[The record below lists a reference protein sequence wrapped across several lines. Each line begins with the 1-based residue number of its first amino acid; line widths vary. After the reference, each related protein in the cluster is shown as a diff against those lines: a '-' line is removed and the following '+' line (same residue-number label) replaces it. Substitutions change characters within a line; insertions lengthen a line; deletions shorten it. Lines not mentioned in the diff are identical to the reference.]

1 MKRSIATSFAL
12 AGLLFSLA
20 IPSFA
25 ATAPSIDHADTF
37 YSVCQK
43 DENLDAC
50 SMYMAGYST
59 GALVQSAVDRQRS
72 RYCVPPNL
80 TRKDQLGVV
89 MGYLR
94 NNLGDMLQ
102 PTGVVIFKAMLT
114 AFPCK

>member
-1 MKRSIATSFAL
+1 MKRSIVASLAL
-12 AGLLFSLA
+12 ASLLLAPA
-20 IPSFA
+20 IPALA
-25 ATAPSIDHADTF
+25 AAAPSIDQADTF

-59 GALVQSAVDRQRS
+59 GELVQAAVDRQRV

-80 TRKDQLGVV
+80 TRKDQLAVV

-94 NNLGDMLQ
+94 ANLGDMLQ
-102 PTGVVIFKAMLT
+102 PTGVVIYKAMLT
-114 AFPCK
+114 AYPCR

>member
-1 MKRSIATSFAL
+1 MKRSTICIALTSLLL
-12 AGLLFSLA
+12 ARA
-20 IPSFA
+20 IPVFA
-25 ATAPSIDHADTF
+25 APAPSIDQADTF

-43 DENLDAC
+43 EENLDAC

-59 GALVQSAVDRQRS
+59 GALVQTAVDRQRS

-80 TRKDQLGVV
+80 TRKDQLAVV

-102 PTGVVIFKAMLT
+102 PTGVVIYKAMLT
-114 AFPCK
+114 AFPCR